1 MFDPSWGER
10 STKFGGKEAAFWGN
24 AGSVYVV
31 DFPITTAFRMRYTHG
46 IGVYM
51 AKKGDVPVFLKL
63 LLADEGYVQKEQRLR
78 GIRGSIVFKKDAWN
92 YDRQKMKSAQE
103 DLLQRIGRW

>member
-1 MFDPSWGER
+1 MER

-31 DFPITTAFRMRYTHG
+31 DFPITTAFGMRYTHG

-63 LLADEGYVQKEQRLR
+63 LLTDEGYAQKEQRLR
-78 GIRGSIVFKKDAWN
+78 GIKESIVFMKDEWS
-92 YDRQKMKSAQE
+92 YDPQKVRSAQE
-103 DLLQRIGRW
+103 NLLKRIGRW